1 MEMRRKYSYKHIN
14 HGISNNLMNTLPKL
28 NQSSTAWSMHYRAF
42 FLTKAITTNVGLDVV
57 KMGELF

>member
-14 HGISNNLMNTLPKL
+14 HGISNNLIDTLPKL

-42 FLTKAITTNVGLDVV
+42 F
-57 KMGELF
+57 